1 MRRDRTVST
10 LCCALLAPMTAPMTA
25 TIQVPTPEIAWCSM
39 GQGLPHRGLA
49 LAERGA
55 SISMALWPSHRRVHE
70 AIPARWQ
77 DVICAAGVPGRG
89 MWRFVASPR
98 GALER
103 APLVIVEIDTVCASG
118 QARLGALALPIAELA
133 EAIAPGSVLWVRGAV
148 ALGTAARVSALLAER
163 GRHDVSVAV
172 QGADI
177 GAERSVDALW
187 QLPIGAST
195 RDAARIASA
204 LASVFALS
212 SAPPPILTTAET
224 AELAGHVH
232 WAGMSVNSERGH
244 ERAELDG
251 VDWDVLQ
258 AIVARSE
265 GASGTNSALEMARAC
280 EGRRYLASLD
290 LVEAAPV
297 AERCGSDLQ
306 GLAKA
311 VIHALPNDAIP
322 RHVAVWNP
330 SPAATGLS
338 LSIQLWRAV
347 QVERPISISAW
358 ESPAPT
364 SGSVP
369 DAVQFVGD
377 PYEAARGAELLVIAS
392 HGEGA
397 PVVDLPK
404 LRGRMQRARVLDV
417 GPFHRP
423 HDWLEEGFSMIRLDG
438 SPALYPFGVWGV
450 RS

>member
-1 MRRDRTVST
+1 MIDMP
-10 LCCALLAPMTAPMTA
+10 A
-25 TIQVPTPEIAWCSM
+25 PEIAWCSM
-39 GQGLPHRGLA
+39 GHGLPHRGLA

-55 SISMALWPSHRRVHE
+55 SIAMALWPSHRRLHQ

-77 DVICAAGVPGRG
+77 DVICAAGVPRRG

-103 APLVIVEIDTVCASG
+103 AQLAIVEIDTVCAGG
-118 QARLGALALPIAELA
+118 QPRLDALALPIAELA
-133 EAIAPGSVLWVRGAV
+133 DSIAPGTVLWVRGAV

-187 QLPIGAST
+187 QLPVGAAA
-195 RDAARIASA
+195 RDAARITAA

-212 SAPPPILTTAET
+212 SAPPPILTTAQT

-232 WAGMSVNSERGH
+232 WAGMSVNRQLGR

-258 AIVARSE
+258 AIAARSN
-265 GASGTNSALEMARAC
+265 GALHTGSALEMARAS
-280 EGRRYLASLD
+280 EGRRYLESLG
-290 LVEAAPV
+290 LVEATPV
-297 AERCGSDLQ
+297 PGRLGSGLQ
-306 GLAKA
+306 GLARA

-322 RHVAVWNP
+322 RQVAIWNP
-330 SPAATGLS
+330 IPAATGVS
-338 LSIQLWRAV
+338 LSTELWRAV
-347 QVERPISISAW
+347 QVERPIRISAW
-358 ESPAPT
+358 EGAAQAL
-364 SGSVP
+364 GSVP

-377 PYEAARGAELLVIAS
+377 PYEAARDAELLVIAG
-392 HGEGA
+392 HCEGA
-397 PVVDLPK
+397 PVVDLPR

-438 SPALYPFGVWGV
+438 SPPLYPFGMWGAP
-450 RS
+450 S